1 MGSILISMPKSEDAV
16 RIAGLIQQYGV
27 YSQTVVC
34 MNGNDVLR
42 RSSNQDISLVI
53 CARRLKDMGY
63 EELSTYLPASVNMI
77 VVTKDSEMLPFS
89 SNIVPLVVP
98 FRAENL
104 TAILRNLMPEAFTKP
119 KRRERS
125 EEERMLV
132 DKAKRRLM
140 EKKSMSEPEAFRYI
154 QKISMD
160 MGRTM
165 KESAQMVL
173 MMNST

>member
-1 MGSILISMPKSEDAV
+1 
-16 RIAGLIQQYGV
+16 
-27 YSQTVVC
+27 
-34 MNGNDVLR
+34 
-42 RSSNQDISLVI
+42 
-53 CARRLKDMGY
+53 MGY

-132 DKAKRRLM
+132 DKAKRLLM

-165 KESAQMVL
+165 KESAEMVL